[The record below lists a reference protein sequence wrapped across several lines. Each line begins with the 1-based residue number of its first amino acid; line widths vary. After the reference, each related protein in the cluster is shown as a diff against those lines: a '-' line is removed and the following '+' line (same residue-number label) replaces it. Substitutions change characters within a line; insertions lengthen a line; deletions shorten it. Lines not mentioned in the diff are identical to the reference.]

1 MSDAS
6 GTDEASEEG
15 PERWCYD
22 ALVAR
27 TWGSGDGEQVAILRT
42 LEVVWSHF
50 DPHPLVFAPSVAA
63 VQPCEEFLAGEP
75 AVPTPSERLI
85 ALREHLLAARTPG
98 RSTWIEASLAAGA
111 IGAAQVLSFRWLVDG
126 HDPSEH
132 QVPGPG
138 SIRMAAEALP
148 AGGIWR
154 RRALAEP
161 GRRRVVLLAT
171 VATPQPRGM
180 PRQAT
185 ARIEATVEVVAHQPT
200 RLHVSLDA
208 SGPRPILTRAP

>member
-6 GTDEASEEG
+6 ETDAVSDEG
-15 PERWCYD
+15 PESWCYD

-27 TWGSGDGEQVAILRT
+27 TWTSGEGEQVAILRT

-50 DPHPLVFAPSVAA
+50 DPHPLAFAPSVAG
-63 VQPCEEFLAGEP
+63 VQPCDEFLAGAP
-75 AVPTPSERLI
+75 AVPTPPERVV
-85 ALREHLLAARTPG
+85 ALRAHLLAARAPG
-98 RSTWIEASLAAGA
+98 RSTWIEASLAAGS

-132 QVPGPG
+132 EAPGPG
-138 SIRMAAEALP
+138 AMRIAAEALP
-148 AGGIWR
+148 VGGIWR

-171 VATPQPRGM
+171 IATPQPRDM

-185 ARIEATVEVVAHQPT
+185 ARSETTVDVVAHQPT
-200 RLHVSLDA
+200 RLHVALDA
-208 SGPRPILTRAP
+208 TGPRPTLILSR